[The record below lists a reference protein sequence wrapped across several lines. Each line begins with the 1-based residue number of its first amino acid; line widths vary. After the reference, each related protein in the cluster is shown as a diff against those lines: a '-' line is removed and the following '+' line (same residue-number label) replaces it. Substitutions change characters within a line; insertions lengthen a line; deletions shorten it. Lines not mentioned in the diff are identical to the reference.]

1 MHCDIVLAT
10 IAKFYNV
17 KNLFIRFYL
26 FICYLYVY
34 LQNLAAHFIRMS
46 VFVQKEETHC
56 GDVKWDP

>member
-17 KNLFIRFYL
+17 KFVFHFYL

-34 LQNLAAHFIRMS
+34 LQNLATHFIRMS

-56 GDVKWDP
+56 GDVKGDP